1 MFAAHR
7 SSSREFTMI
16 GVSTRRLVQSRGSLC
31 FRPNV
36 PMCTIFLLLLL
47 LLSFLFWTTD
57 PDGRKEGNLKLWI
70 QTPPPATKTEDGE
83 KERWL
88 TDVTLV
94 EEPWLANKDKDKE
107 PWLADKTQVRLWI
120 GRKWLI
126 GLKTI
131 FTGSGSGSGSW
142 STKKYL
148 WFLITFPFQMR

>member
-1 MFAAHR
+1 MFAAPI
-7 SSSREFTMI
+7 SSREFTMI
-16 GVSTRRLVQSRGSLC
+16 GVSTRRLVQARGSLC

-36 PMCTIFLLLLL
+36 STCTIFLLLLL

-57 PDGRKEGNLKLWI
+57 PDGRIEGNLKLWI

-83 KERWL
+83 FVEKEHWL
-88 TDVTLV
+88 NDVTLDK
-94 EEPWLANKDKDKE
+94 EPWLANKDKDKDKE

-131 FTGSGSGSGSW
+131 FPGSGSGS
-142 STKKYL
+142 
-148 WFLITFPFQMR
+148 

>member
-1 MFAAHR
+1 MFAAPI
-7 SSSREFTMI
+7 RELTMI
-16 GVSTRRLVQSRGSLC
+16 GVSTRRLVQARGSLC

-36 PMCTIFLLLLL
+36 PMCTIFLSLLL

-70 QTPPPATKTEDGE
+70 ETPAPATKTEDGE

-131 FTGSGSGSGSW
+131 FLGSSEH
-142 STKKYL
+142 KEIFVVPYH
-148 WFLITFPFQMR
+148 FPFSK

>member
-1 MFAAHR
+1 
-7 SSSREFTMI
+7 MI

-83 KERWL
+83 FVEKERWL

-131 FTGSGSGSGSW
+131 FLGSSEHNICGSLSLSLFKM
-142 STKKYL
+142 KKQL
-148 WFLITFPFQMR
+148 TPFNMFFIQ

>member
-1 MFAAHR
+1 
-7 SSSREFTMI
+7 
-16 GVSTRRLVQSRGSLC
+16 
-31 FRPNV
+31 
-36 PMCTIFLLLLL
+36 MCTIFLSLLL

-57 PDGRKEGNLKLWI
+57 PDGRIEGNLKLWI
-70 QTPPPATKTEDGE
+70 ETPAPSTKTEDGE

-131 FTGSGSGSGSW
+131 FPGSSEH
-142 STKKYL
+142 KEI
-148 WFLITFPFQMR
+148 FVVPNHFPFLK

>member
-16 GVSTRRLVQSRGSLC
+16 GVSTRRLVQARGSLC

-36 PMCTIFLLLLL
+36 STCTIFLLLLL

-57 PDGRKEGNLKLWI
+57 PDGRIEGNLKLWI

-94 EEPWLANKDKDKE
+94 EEPWLANKDKDKDKE

-131 FTGSGSGSGSW
+131 FLGSSEH
-142 STKKYL
+142 KEIFVVPYH
-148 WFLITFPFQMR
+148 FPFSK